1 MKRNIISFC
10 AIALVGVSIGA
21 LGLPN
26 HSSSTKQAN
35 SATKVEK
42 HKSQKQSHKKKAN
55 KEKPSADNK
64 STDGTKKESQQN
76 ENVVAKQNNKNSVNT
91 TQTQKQSTQVQPQ
104 QQKNQG
110 QINKERGYDPNGHPL
125 LPGQDHAAGSN
136 ADGSADDWVK
146 GQGEWLRQNG
156 LINSDG
162 SPTQKEKDIQA
173 QTAAEA
179 SNSDINP

>member
-10 AIALVGVSIGA
+10 AIALVGLSLGA
-21 LGLPN
+21 LSLSN
-26 HSSSTKQAN
+26 RSSNTKQVEEAT
-35 SATKVEK
+35 TKVKK
-42 HKSQKQSHKKKAN
+42 HKLKKQSSKKDTKNEQSNTDTKDMAQ
-55 KEKPSADNK
+55 ESAQQDA
-64 STDGTKKESQQN
+64 SASPQQN
-76 ENVVAKQNNKNSVNT
+76 DQSSANT

-162 SPTQKEKDIQA
+162 SPTQKAKDIQA

-179 SNSDINP
+179 SNLDINP

>member
-10 AIALVGVSIGA
+10 AIALVGVSMGV
-21 LGLPN
+21 LGLSN
-26 HSSSTKQAN
+26 HSSNTKQAN
-35 SATKVEK
+35 TATKVEK

-55 KEKPSADNK
+55 NEKASADNNK
-64 STDGTKKESQQN
+64 STEETKKESQQN
-76 ENVVAKQNNKNSVNT
+76 ENVVSQQNNKNSVNT
-91 TQTQKQSTQVQPQ
+91 TQTQKQNTQVQ
-104 QQKNQG
+104 QQKTQG

-136 ADGSADDWVK
+136 PDGSADDWVK
-146 GQGEWLRQNG
+146 GQSEWLRQNE

-162 SPTQKEKDIQA
+162 SPTQKAKDLQA

-179 SNSDINP
+179 SNSDTNP